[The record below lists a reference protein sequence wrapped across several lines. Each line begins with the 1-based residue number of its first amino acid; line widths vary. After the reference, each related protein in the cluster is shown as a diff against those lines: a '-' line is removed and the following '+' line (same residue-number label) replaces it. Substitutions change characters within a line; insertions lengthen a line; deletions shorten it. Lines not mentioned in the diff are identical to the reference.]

1 MSVLAQPRCSPYTPR
16 SPLRCVRISAP
27 ALILTLSPT
36 AQLVAAGAA
45 GASALQARYGVT
57 VDRESAYEQL
67 AARLAPPEPEPPA
80 AELPP
85 LPPAT
90 GLPPMWELPDIPPM
104 PEPVRPAELG
114 LLDKVMDSPAFKS
127 AMRSAG
133 TVIGREITRSIL
145 GTGRRRRR

>member
-1 MSVLAQPRCSPYTPR
+1 MRAPR
-16 SPLRCVRISAP
+16 SSIDAIGPDAI
-27 ALILTLSPT
+27 
-36 AQLVAAGAA
+36 AGAA

-90 GLPPMWELPDIPPM
+90 GLPPWELPDIPPM
-104 PEPVRPAELG
+104 PEPVRPAEPG